1 MLKAGTFIIGLT
13 SGLYLGVYLRE
24 QGYSSGLTRAYYA
37 YRNEDYNKKGPKNKA
52 TVDDLFEYY
61 RNGLLEGE
69 QLEKFKEIL
78 DKKNYSTVDQAVISD
93 IDKIFQDPALA
104 EIKKKYNNRLYDK

>member
-24 QGYSSGLTRAYYA
+24 HGYSSGLTRAYYA

-52 TVDDLFEYY
+52 TVDDKISVLIYDNKINYLFPSQTGQYFHP
-61 RNGLLEGE
+61 GL
-69 QLEKFKEIL
+69 F
-78 DKKNYSTVDQAVISD
+78 VIFLPIPHLHS
-93 IDKIFQDPALA
+93 P
-104 EIKKKYNNRLYDK
+104 